1 VIRQA
6 GGGDGRGEEG
16 PVRRAASGP
25 ALMPAERE
33 KTAIKSPYLNI
44 INEITVLT
52 ARAACSIITA
62 GWQFGPFNR
71 RCQY

>member
-1 VIRQA
+1 MIRA
-6 GGGDGRGEEG
+6 EE
-16 PVRRAASGP
+16 RREEEAFGP
-25 ALMPAERE
+25 ANASRE

-52 ARAACSIITA
+52 ARAACSVITD
-62 GWQFGPFNR
+62 WQFGLFNR